1 MVLRRTGCNEAK
13 LARWSVALASAH
25 QVLYALAARMQ
36 SATSPPLRYWAL
48 WCGVERS
55 RFWAPKQGLVFLLV
69 WIVWNLGVSGLLQIT
84 CHVLGCCCRFS
95 PFECSWCIRTCYWTL
110 RFESLVISWLSC
122 IWRGEYCSFNFSG
135 HGREGCSTVESL
147 SVCYDKN
154 SSRQIFFQ
162 QHLTAGACSNW
173 GWETGVKVC
182 SHHSI
187 TAAWVLRS
195 LYRLK
200 IQCTFICCWEFAQII
215 IRACIFGQMCI
226 DHIFRFD
233 LL

>member
-122 IWRGEYCSFNFSG
+122 IWRGNTVVLIFLGMDGKDALQLSLCQFVMIKIHQDKYFSNNTSQQVHVATG
-135 HGREGCSTVESL
+135 DERPELRYVVIILLLLHESW
-147 SVCYDKN
+147 D
-154 SSRQIFFQ
+154 
-162 QHLTAGACSNW
+162 
-173 GWETGVKVC
+173 
-182 SHHSI
+182 
-187 TAAWVLRS
+187 
-195 LYRLK
+195 LY
-200 IQCTFICCWEFAQII
+200 T
-215 IRACIFGQMCI
+215 
-226 DHIFRFD
+226 D
-233 LL
+233 